1 VRATG
6 SSRQERAAKT
16 AAKVRGR
23 DRSARSRTTLSTD
36 KRTLTVH
43 FPLALHRRR
52 GRKLVVSPDGVIEL
66 TRRPRIDNTLVKA
79 LARAHR
85 WQRLL
90 ENGTYA
96 SIAEIAKAEQI
107 NDSYISRLMRLT
119 LLAPEI
125 VDAILDGR
133 QPAGLQIDA
142 LLKPMPVEWV
152 KQRELTG
159 GAA

>member
-1 VRATG
+1 V
-6 SSRQERAAKT
+6 
-16 AAKVRGR
+16 
-23 DRSARSRTTLSTD
+23 RSRATLSTD
-36 KRTLTVH
+36 KQTLTVH
-43 FPLALHRRR
+43 VPLTLHRRG

-66 TRRPRIDNTLVKA
+66 ARRPRIDNALVKA

-107 NDSYISRLMRLT
+107 NDSYVSRLLRLT

-125 VDAILDGR
+125 VKGIVDGR
-133 QPAGLQIDA
+133 QTPVVTLDRLARPL
-142 LLKPMPVEWV
+142 PVEWNAQQAV
-152 KQRELTG
+152 LS
-159 GAA
+159 